1 MRQHPPRAM
10 VGARPQRYYAPLEQ
24 AAFQRLEH
32 APYLKGLLKPFKG
45 KGELETWASH
55 CETLREG
62 LTALAQQVLGQ
73 ARRYPLSLLP
83 VQLSEQRTGAGTT
96 FLRWRNPDRS
106 AMGVALWASLIES
119 PATPIA
125 LLPDLYALEIDRIEL
140 NMRISL
146 VHSLARQARE
156 CARKASSAQALYTQR
171 LARDHCTSDEV
182 NP

>member
-1 MRQHPPRAM
+1 
-10 VGARPQRYYAPLEQ
+10 VGARAQRYYAPLEQ

-45 KGELETWASH
+45 KGEFETWASH
-55 CETLREG
+55 CEALREG

-83 VQLSEQRTGAGTT
+83 VHLSEQRTGAGTT

-106 AMGVALWASLIES
+106 AMGVALWEGLIES

-125 LLPDLYALEIDRIEL
+125 LLPDLHALEIERVGL

-146 VHSLARQARE
+146 VHTLARQARE
-156 CARKASSAQALYTQR
+156 CASKAAKAHALYTQR
-171 LARDHCTSDEV
+171 LARDHFTCDEV